1 MTEFCVCCGKPSE
14 YSIHLAVGPHAERLI
29 ALPRYYLPNQH
40 ARNPE
45 FPQVVE
51 EIDFC
56 KECMRAVEDAVRARI
71 LYRQAEND
79 QLSIKPV

>member
-1 MTEFCVCCGKPSE
+1 MDEFCVCCGKPST
-14 YSIHLAVGPHAERLI
+14 YSILMAVGTQAERLV
-29 ALPRYYLPNQH
+29 AQPRYYLPNQH

-51 EIDFC
+51 EIFFC
-56 KECMRAVEDAVRARI
+56 AECMRAVEDAVRSTI
-71 LYRQAEND
+71 LYRQAESN